1 MYLTHFGLNATPF
14 ALTPDTAFAFSSRA
28 QREALDTLVLA
39 VDGGE
44 GFIKITG
51 EVGTGKTLL
60 CRRFLAHAVG
70 QPSEARSAKEG
81 STHAVG
87 QPSEARSAK
96 EGSTHAVGQPSEARS
111 AKEGTTQAAYRTAYI
126 PNPCLSPRTLLLA
139 IARELK
145 IRVVNVNSDSDVLQA
160 LNRALLRLAARGLRV
175 VVCLDEAQAMPV
187 ETLEALRLL
196 SNLETEKHKLVQ
208 VVLFGQPELD
218 QKLARNDLRQLRT
231 RIAFHYEL
239 SALSSAETEVYLAHR
254 LRVAGHRGSAL
265 FPAEVAQ
272 AVHTC
277 ARGVPR
283 LVNIIA
289 HKSLLLAYG
298 QGCARV
304 SMRQARAAAKD
315 TPQARGQGL
324 LVLLAWT
331 RRLRL
336 RIGY

>member
-1 MYLTHFGLNATPF
+1 MYLTHFGLKAAPF

-39 VDGGE
+39 VDSGE

-60 CRRFLAHAVG
+60 CRRFLGHAASSQG
-70 QPSEARSAKEG
+70 GGSKSSAG
-81 STHAVG
+81 G
-87 QPSEARSAK
+87 
-96 EGSTHAVGQPSEARS
+96 
-111 AKEGTTQAAYRTAYI
+111 YRTAYI

-145 IRVVNVNSDSDVLQA
+145 IRIINVNSDSEILDS
-160 LNRALLRLAARGLRV
+160 LNRALLRLAARGSHV

-196 SNLETEKHKLVQ
+196 SNLETEKRKLVQ
-208 VVLFGQPELD
+208 VILFGQPELD

-239 SALSSAETEVYLAHR
+239 SALSAAETEIYLAHR

-265 FPAEVAQ
+265 FPPEVAR
-272 AVHTC
+272 AVHDY

-283 LVNIIA
+283 LINIIA

-298 QGCARV
+298 QGTPRATL
-304 SMRQARAAAKD
+304 RQVRAAAKD
-315 TPQARGQGL
+315 TPQAHTAGL
-324 LVLLAWT
+324 LARLLWP
-331 RRLRL
+331 RWLRF
-336 RIGY
+336 GAAG

>member
-1 MYLTHFGLNATPF
+1 MTMYLSHFGLTAAPF

-39 VDGGE
+39 VDSGE

-60 CRRFLAHAVG
+60 CRRFLGRTAG
-70 QPSEARSAKEG
+70 GTGES
-81 STHAVG
+81 STH
-87 QPSEARSAK
+87 
-96 EGSTHAVGQPSEARS
+96 
-111 AKEGTTQAAYRTAYI
+111 YRTAYV
-126 PNPCLSPRTLLLA
+126 PNPCLSPRSLLLA

-145 IRVVNVNSDSDVLQA
+145 IRVLNVNSDSDILET
-160 LNRALLRLAARGLRV
+160 LNRALLRLAARGSSV

-196 SNLETEKHKLVQ
+196 SNLETEKRKLVQ

-218 QKLARNDLRQLRT
+218 VKLARNDLRQLRS
-231 RIAFHYEL
+231 RIAFHYQL

-254 LRVAGHRGSAL
+254 LRVAGRRGSAL
-265 FPAEVAQ
+265 FASDVSQ
-272 AVHTC
+272 AVHRC
-277 ARGVPR
+277 AGGVPR

-298 QGCARV
+298 QGDARV
-304 SMRQARAAAKD
+304 GSRQVRAAAQD
-315 TPQARGQGL
+315 TPHARGAGL
-324 LVLLAWT
+324 LA
-331 RRLRL
+331 RLFLPRWL
-336 RIGY
+336 RFGMNS

>member
-1 MYLTHFGLNATPF
+1 MYLAHFGLKAAPF
-14 ALTPDTAFAFSSRA
+14 ALTPDTAFAFSSKA

-39 VDGGE
+39 VDSGE
-44 GFIKITG
+44 GFVKITG

-60 CRRFLAHAVG
+60 CRRFLAHASGDQYRV
-70 QPSEARSAKEG
+70 
-81 STHAVG
+81 
-87 QPSEARSAK
+87 
-96 EGSTHAVGQPSEARS
+96 
-111 AKEGTTQAAYRTAYI
+111 AYV

-145 IRVVNVNSDSDVLQA
+145 IRIANVNSDGQIMDA
-160 LNRALLRLAARGLRV
+160 LNRALVRLAMRDVRV

-187 ETLEALRLL
+187 ETLEALRLV
-196 SNLETEKHKLVQ
+196 SNLETEKRKLIQ

-218 QKLARNDLRQLRT
+218 DKLARHNLRQLRT

-239 SALSSAETEVYLAHR
+239 GALSAAETEVYLAHR

-265 FPAEVAQ
+265 FPVDVAH
-272 AVHTC
+272 ALHRR

-298 QGCARV
+298 QGSTQV
-304 SMRQARAAAKD
+304 SLRQVRTAAKD
-315 TPQARGQGL
+315 TPQVRVAML
-324 LVLLAWT
+324 LPRLAWP
-331 RRLRL
+331 RWLRF
-336 RIGY
+336 RTAG

>member
-1 MYLTHFGLNATPF
+1 MYLTHFGLKAAPF

-39 VDGGE
+39 VDSGE

-60 CRRFLAHAVG
+60 CRRFLGHAAASQG
-70 QPSEARSAKEG
+70 AGSKSSAG
-81 STHAVG
+81 G
-87 QPSEARSAK
+87 
-96 EGSTHAVGQPSEARS
+96 
-111 AKEGTTQAAYRTAYI
+111 YRTAYI

-145 IRVVNVNSDSDVLQA
+145 IRIINVNSDSEILDS
-160 LNRALLRLAARGLRV
+160 LNRALLRLAARGSHV

-196 SNLETEKHKLVQ
+196 SNLETEKRKLVQ
-208 VVLFGQPELD
+208 VILFGQPELD

-239 SALSSAETEVYLAHR
+239 SALSAAETEVYLAHR

-265 FPAEVAQ
+265 FPPEVAR
-272 AVHTC
+272 AVHDC

-283 LVNIIA
+283 LINIIA

-298 QGCARV
+298 QGTPRATL
-304 SMRQARAAAKD
+304 RQVRAAAKD
-315 TPQARGQGL
+315 TPQAHTAGL
-324 LVLLAWT
+324 LARLLWP
-331 RRLRL
+331 RWLRF
-336 RIGY
+336 GAAG

>member
-1 MYLTHFGLNATPF
+1 MYLTHFGLNAAPF

-81 STHAVG
+81 ST
-87 QPSEARSAK
+87 
-96 EGSTHAVGQPSEARS
+96 
-111 AKEGTTQAAYRTAYI
+111 QAAYRTAYI

-145 IRVVNVNSDSDVLQA
+145 IRVVNVNSDSDVLEA

-324 LVLLAWT
+324 LALLAWT

>member
-1 MYLTHFGLNATPF
+1 MHCARTRCSGWALPPTPPACEPAPMYLTHFGLNAAPF

-39 VDGGE
+39 ADSGE

-60 CRRFLAHAVG
+60 CRRFLARTAG
-70 QPSEARSAKEG
+70 GAAESSAC
-81 STHAVG
+81 
-87 QPSEARSAK
+87 
-96 EGSTHAVGQPSEARS
+96 
-111 AKEGTTQAAYRTAYI
+111 YRTAYV
-126 PNPCLSPRTLLLA
+126 PNPCLSPRSLLLA

-145 IRVVNVNSDSDVLQA
+145 IRILDVNSDSDILETM
-160 LNRALLRLAARGLRV
+160 NRALLRLAARGSSV

-196 SNLETEKHKLVQ
+196 SNLETEKRKLVQ

-218 QKLARNDLRQLRT
+218 HKLARNDLRQLRT

-254 LRVAGHRGSAL
+254 LRVAGNRGATL
-265 FPAEVAQ
+265 FPADVAR
-272 AVHTC
+272 AIHHH

-298 QGCARV
+298 QGSARITL
-304 SMRQARAAAKD
+304 RQVRAAAKD
-315 TPQARGQGL
+315 TPQAHGAGL
-324 LVLLAWT
+324 LARLLRPRW
-331 RRLRL
+331 LRF
-336 RIGY
+336 RAAA

>member
-1 MYLTHFGLNATPF
+1 MYLTHFGLNAAPF

-60 CRRFLAHAVG
+60 CRRFLAHAAG
-70 QPSEARSAKEG
+70 SPAEARNSEAG
-81 STHAVG
+81 
-87 QPSEARSAK
+87 
-96 EGSTHAVGQPSEARS
+96 
-111 AKEGTTQAAYRTAYI
+111 YRTAYI

-145 IRVVNVNSDSDVLQA
+145 IRVANVNSDGDILQA
-160 LNRALLRLAARGLRV
+160 LNRAVLRLAARGSRV
-175 VVCLDEAQAMPV
+175 VVCLDEAQAMPA
-187 ETLEALRLL
+187 ETLESLRLL
-196 SNLETEKHKLVQ
+196 SNLETEKRKLVQ
-208 VVLFGQPELD
+208 VILFGQPELD
-218 QKLARNDLRQLRT
+218 HKLARNDLRQLRT

-254 LRVAGHRGSAL
+254 LRVAGNRGATL
-265 FPAEVAQ
+265 FPADVAR
-272 AVHTC
+272 AIHHH

-298 QGCARV
+298 QGSARITL
-304 SMRQARAAAKD
+304 RQVRAAAKD
-315 TPQARGQGL
+315 TPQAHGAGL
-324 LVLLAWT
+324 LARLLRPRW
-331 RRLRL
+331 LRF
-336 RIGY
+336 RAAA

>member
-1 MYLTHFGLNATPF
+1 MYLTHFGLNAAPF

-81 STHAVG
+81 S
-87 QPSEARSAK
+87 
-96 EGSTHAVGQPSEARS
+96 
-111 AKEGTTQAAYRTAYI
+111 TQAAYRTAYI

-324 LVLLAWT
+324 LALLAWT

>member
-1 MYLTHFGLNATPF
+1 MYLAHFKLQAAPF

-39 VDGGE
+39 VDSGE

-60 CRRFLAHAVG
+60 CRRFLGHATSSQG
-70 QPSEARSAKEG
+70 GGSKSSAGSPAEARKA
-81 STHAVG
+81 
-87 QPSEARSAK
+87 EA
-96 EGSTHAVGQPSEARS
+96 GG
-111 AKEGTTQAAYRTAYI
+111 YRTAYI

-145 IRVVNVNSDSDVLQA
+145 IRIVNMNSDSEILDA
-160 LNRALLRLAARGLRV
+160 LNRALLRLAARGSRV

-196 SNLETEKHKLVQ
+196 SNLETEKRKLVQ
-208 VVLFGQPELD
+208 VILFGQPELD

-239 SALSSAETEVYLAHR
+239 SALSAAETEVYLAHR

-265 FPAEVAQ
+265 FPPEVAR
-272 AVHTC
+272 AVHDY

-283 LVNIIA
+283 LINIIA

-298 QGCARV
+298 QGTPRATL
-304 SMRQARAAAKD
+304 RQVRAAAKD
-315 TPQARGQGL
+315 TPQAHTAGL
-324 LVLLAWT
+324 LARLLWP
-331 RRLRL
+331 RWLRF
-336 RIGY
+336 GAAG

>member
-1 MYLTHFGLNATPF
+1 MYLKHFGLQAAPF

-44 GFIKITG
+44 GFIKISG

-60 CRRFLAHAVG
+60 CRRFL
-70 QPSEARSAKEG
+70 SR
-81 STHAVG
+81 
-87 QPSEARSAK
+87 
-96 EGSTHAVGQPSEARS
+96 
-111 AKEGTTQAAYRTAYI
+111 AASYRTAYI
-126 PNPCLSPRTLLLA
+126 PNPCLSPRSLLLE

-145 IRVVNVNSDSDVLQA
+145 VRVADVNSDSDILQA
-160 LNRALLRLAARGLRV
+160 LNRALLRLAARGSHA

-196 SNLETEKHKLVQ
+196 SNLETEKRKLVQ

-218 QKLARNDLRQLRT
+218 RKLAREDLRQLRT
-231 RIAFHYEL
+231 RIGFHYEL
-239 SALSSAETEVYLAHR
+239 SALSAAETEVYLAHR
-254 LRVAGHRGSAL
+254 LRVAGHRGGPL
-265 FPAEVAQ
+265 FPAEVARRL
-272 AVHTC
+272 HHH

-298 QGCARV
+298 QGCAQV
-304 SMRQARAAAKD
+304 TPRQLRTAVKD
-315 TPQARGQGL
+315 TPQAGGAGL
-324 LVLLAWT
+324 LARALWP
-331 RRLRL
+331 RWLRF
-336 RIGY
+336 GASW

>member
-1 MYLTHFGLNATPF
+1 MYLTHFGLSAAPF

-39 VDGGE
+39 IDGGE

-60 CRRFLAHAVG
+60 CRRFLAHAATLGETQAGLPAEAV
-70 QPSEARSAKEG
+70 PAEARSGKAG
-81 STHAVG
+81 
-87 QPSEARSAK
+87 SAK
-96 EGSTHAVGQPSEARS
+96 AGC
-111 AKEGTTQAAYRTAYI
+111 RTAYI

-139 IARELK
+139 VARELK
-145 IRVVNVNSDSDVLQA
+145 IRVVNVNSDSEVLET
-160 LNRALLRLAARGLRV
+160 LNRSLLRLAARGSRV

-187 ETLEALRLL
+187 ETLEALRLV
-196 SNLETEKHKLVQ
+196 SNLETEKRKLVQ

-218 QKLARNDLRQLRT
+218 RKLARNDLRQLRT

-265 FPAEVAQ
+265 FPAEVART
-272 AVHTC
+272 VHDY
-277 ARGVPR
+277 AQGVPR
-283 LVNIIA
+283 LINIIA

-298 QGCARV
+298 QGSERASV
-304 SMRQARAAAKD
+304 RQVRAAAKD
-315 TPQARGQGL
+315 TPQVRSRGL
-324 LVLLAWT
+324 LT
-331 RRLRL
+331 RLMWSRWLRY
-336 RIGY
+336 RTSY

>member
-1 MYLTHFGLNATPF
+1 MYLTHFKLQAAPF

-60 CRRFLAHAVG
+60 CRRFLGHAAASQG
-70 QPSEARSAKEG
+70 AGPKSSAG
-81 STHAVG
+81 G
-87 QPSEARSAK
+87 
-96 EGSTHAVGQPSEARS
+96 
-111 AKEGTTQAAYRTAYI
+111 YRTAYI

-145 IRVVNVNSDSDVLQA
+145 IRIVNVNSDSEILDA
-160 LNRALLRLAARGLRV
+160 LNRALLRLAARGSRV

-196 SNLETEKHKLVQ
+196 SNLETEKRKLVQ
-208 VVLFGQPELD
+208 VILFGQPELD
-218 QKLARNDLRQLRT
+218 HKLARHDLRQLRT

-239 SALSSAETEVYLAHR
+239 SALSAAETEVYLAHR
-254 LRVAGHRGSAL
+254 LRVAGHRASAL
-265 FPAEVAQ
+265 FPPDIAR
-272 AVHTC
+272 AVHDH

-283 LVNIIA
+283 LINIIA

-298 QGCARV
+298 QGTARV
-304 SMRQARAAAKD
+304 TLRQVRAAAKD
-315 TPQARGQGL
+315 TPQAHTAGL
-324 LVLLAWT
+324 LARLLWP
-331 RRLRL
+331 RWLRV
-336 RIGY
+336 GASG

>member
-1 MYLTHFGLNATPF
+1 MYLTHFGLNAAPF

-81 STHAVG
+81 S
-87 QPSEARSAK
+87 
-96 EGSTHAVGQPSEARS
+96 
-111 AKEGTTQAAYRTAYI
+111 TQAAYRTAYI

-265 FPAEVAQ
+265 FPAEVAR

-315 TPQARGQGL
+315 TPQSRGQGL
-324 LVLLAWT
+324 LALLAWT

>member
-1 MYLTHFGLNATPF
+1 MYLTHFGLRAAPF

-28 QREALDTLVLA
+28 QHEALDTLVLA

-60 CRRFLAHAVG
+60 CRRFLAWAG
-70 QPSEARSAKEG
+70 AADGGRGAAR
-81 STHAVG
+81 
-87 QPSEARSAK
+87 
-96 EGSTHAVGQPSEARS
+96 
-111 AKEGTTQAAYRTAYI
+111 YRTAYV
-126 PNPCLSPRTLLLA
+126 PNPCLSPRALLLA
-139 IARELK
+139 VARELR
-145 IRVVNVNSDSDVLQA
+145 IRVANVNSDSDILEA
-160 LNRALLRLAARGLRV
+160 LNRALLRLAARGSRV

-196 SNLETEKHKLVQ
+196 SNLETEKRKLIQ

-218 QKLARNDLRQLRT
+218 RKLARHDLRQLRT

-239 SALSSAETEVYLAHR
+239 GALSAPETDVYLSHR
-254 LRVAGHRGSAL
+254 LRMAGYGGHAL
-265 FPAEVAQ
+265 FPVDVAR
-272 AVHTC
+272 AVHDY

-298 QGCARV
+298 QGSACVTRRHV
-304 SMRQARAAAKD
+304 RAAAKD
-315 TPQARGQGL
+315 TPQVPGAR
-324 LVLLAWT
+324 LLALLTWP
-331 RRLRL
+331 RWLRA
-336 RIGY
+336 GAAG

>member
-1 MYLTHFGLNATPF
+1 MHCARMRCSVWAPSPMPPGCEAMTMYLSHFGLTAAPF

-60 CRRFLAHAVG
+60 CRRFLAHAAG
-70 QPSEARSAKEG
+70 SPAEARNSEAGSPAVARSA
-81 STHAVG
+81 
-87 QPSEARSAK
+87 EA
-96 EGSTHAVGQPSEARS
+96 G
-111 AKEGTTQAAYRTAYI
+111 YRTAYI

-145 IRVVNVNSDSDVLQA
+145 IRVANVNSDGDILQT
-160 LNRALLRLAARGLRV
+160 LNRALLRFAARGSSV

-196 SNLETEKHKLVQ
+196 SNLETEKRKLVQ

-218 QKLARNDLRQLRT
+218 VKLARNDLRQLRS
-231 RIAFHYEL
+231 RIAFHYQL
-239 SALSSAETEVYLAHR
+239 SALSSAETAVYLAHR
-254 LRVAGHRGSAL
+254 LRVAGHRGSGL
-265 FPAEVAQ
+265 FAADVSQ
-272 AVHTC
+272 AVHRC

-283 LVNIIA
+283 MVNIIA
-289 HKSLLLAYG
+289 HKALLLAYG
-298 QGCARV
+298 QGNSRV
-304 SMRQARAAAKD
+304 TLRHVRTAAQD
-315 TPQARGQGL
+315 TPHARGTGL
-324 LVLLAWT
+324 L
-331 RRLRL
+331 LRL
-336 RIGY
+336 FLPRWLRFGMNS

>member
-60 CRRFLAHAVG
+60 CRRFLA
-70 QPSEARSAKEG
+70 
-81 STHAVG
+81 
-87 QPSEARSAK
+87 
-96 EGSTHAVGQPSEARS
+96 HAVGQPSEARS

-239 SALSSAETEVYLAHR
+239 SALSSAETEVYLGHR

-324 LVLLAWT
+324 LALLAWT